1 MKGKISRGAG
11 HGPRQKKGTAMKKKT
26 FTALVA
32 LVLVIALTGCSAIG
46 AYISKL
52 KGELFG
58 NDYIIRQYDD
68 FGNLVFTIHGDK
80 VTMDC
85 ELDEYGEV
93 SSYIDITIDGNSWK
107 HVGSTLVFAQESAD
121 MITDFQIP
129 EEMEDSGLGS
139 TGLMAVD
146 RRINEYANLFGK
158 ELVVLI
164 SSQNGTP
171 VALFQ
176 GNNVYTEI
184 PGDLPKTTL
193 IHIDGALVYVHRA
206 NIDIIPADMF
216 RGK

>member
-1 MKGKISRGAG
+1 MIFFFK
-11 HGPRQKKGTAMKKKT
+11 KKGTIMKKKT
-26 FTALVA
+26 VLSLIA
-32 LVLVIALTGCSAIG
+32 LVLILALTGCSFVG
-46 AYISKL
+46 AFVSKL

-68 FGNLVFTIHGDK
+68 FGNLVFTIRGDK

-93 SSYIDITIDGNSWK
+93 SSYIDITIDGDSWK
-107 HVGSTLVFAQESAD
+107 HVGSTLVFAQEKAD
-121 MITDFQIP
+121 MITDFQLP
-129 EEMEDSGLGS
+129 EEMQNSGTG

-146 RRINEYANLFGK
+146 RRINEYANYFGK
-158 ELVVLI
+158 ELVILI

-176 GNNVYTEI
+176 GDNVYTEI

-193 IHIDGALVYVHRA
+193 IHIDGAMVYVHRA

-216 RGK
+216 REE

>member
-1 MKGKISRGAG
+1 MN
-11 HGPRQKKGTAMKKKT
+11 KKKV
-26 FTALVA
+26 FFSIVAIVLALALV
-32 LVLVIALTGCSAIG
+32 GCSGISAFIG
-46 AYISKL
+46 KL

-68 FGNLVFTIHGDK
+68 FGNLIFTVYGDK

-85 ELDEYGEV
+85 ELDENGEV
-93 SSYIDITIDGNSWK
+93 SSYIDITIDGESWK

-129 EEMEDSGLGS
+129 AEMENEGLGS
-139 TGLMAVD
+139 TGLMSVD
-146 RRINEYANLFGK
+146 RRINEYANFFGK

-176 GNNVYTEI
+176 GNDVYTEI

-193 IHIDGALVYVHRA
+193 IHIDGAMVYVHRA
-206 NIDIIPADMF
+206 NIDIIPAEFFKQD
-216 RGK
+216 

>member
-1 MKGKISRGAG
+1 MN
-11 HGPRQKKGTAMKKKT
+11 KKKV
-26 FTALVA
+26 FISVIAV
-32 LVLVIALTGCSAIG
+32 VLVMALAGCSAIG
-46 AYISKL
+46 AFVGKL

-68 FGNLVFTIHGDK
+68 FGNLVFSIHGDK

-93 SSYIDITIDGNSWK
+93 SSYIDITIDGDSWK

-129 EEMEDSGLGS
+129 EDMENPGNG
-139 TGLMAVD
+139 TGLMAID

-176 GNNVYTEI
+176 GDNVYTEI

-193 IHIDGALVYVHRA
+193 IHIDGAMVYVHRA
-206 NIDIIPADMF
+206 NIDIIPAEMF
-216 RGK
+216 RQD